1 MKPDKKSLRRPGPAG
16 FGISWAEQ
24 ARAAIA
30 RVDEALPKDTGL
42 GERKEAVDAAYPF
55 SRRCH
60 YPYKVWCR
68 ERRAYLEQY
77 GYVPQRNPDYSRA
90 NSEEN

>member
-1 MKPDKKSLRRPGPAG
+1 MRPDKMSLRRPGQNRA
-16 FGISWAEQ
+16 GISWADQ

-30 RVDEALPKDTGL
+30 RVDEALPKNTGL
-42 GERKEAVDAAYPF
+42 RERKEAVDAAYPF

-68 ERRAYLEQY
+68 ERRAYLGKY
-77 GYVPQRNPDYSRA
+77 GYVPKRNPVRGSSNSR
-90 NSEEN
+90 EK